1 MTRDAF
7 QNAIYKGL
15 TEKGY
20 QDVKL
25 SNGKPYNAR
34 DMYFCPQAPNLFMLI
49 ILPGRTEIRKVGKN
63 GFRGNLSTKV
73 NGPEDIDRL
82 HEEINNV
89 IYKSDE
95 GSLKNKNT
103 GCLASLLIFIFS
115 FIYFF
120 TH

>member
-7 QNAIYKGL
+7 QNAIYKRL

-20 QDVKL
+20 EDVKF

-34 DMYFCPQAPNLFMLI
+34 DIYFCPQAPSLFMLV
-49 ILPGRTEIRKVGKN
+49 ILPGRTELQKIGKN
-63 GFRGNLSTKV
+63 GYRGSLSTKV

-82 HEEINNV
+82 HEEINNI

-95 GSLKNKNT
+95 TTLINKST
-103 GCLASLLIFIFS
+103 GCLASLIIFI
-115 FIYFF
+115 IPILYYII
-120 TH
+120 H